1 MAATIVGLT
10 SITFGGSAETVAV
23 FTSFSQ
29 TSDSDKT
36 IVVDEDG
43 DHVAVAFHGKKSV
56 ANMSGY
62 LKSTTP
68 TVGASITLANAT
80 AGLGGVTGTFF
91 VDSVAS
97 TALRMTFSKSRSAR
111 ATTASKASALHEG
124 A

>member
-36 IVVDEDG
+36 VVVDEDG
-43 DHVAVAFHGKKSV
+43 DHVAVAYHGKKSV
-56 ANMSGY
+56 ASMSGY
-62 LKSTTP
+62 LKAATP
-68 TVGASITLANAT
+68 SIGASITLANST

-91 VDSVAS
+91 VDSVSVSRAPNDFQQVTIGAS
-97 TALRMTFSKSRSAR
+97 NHGF
-111 ATTASKASALHEG
+111 
-124 A
+124 

>member
-1 MAATIVGLT
+1 MAATVIGLT

-36 IVVDEDG
+36 VVVDEDG

-56 ANMSGY
+56 ASLSGF
-62 LKSTTP
+62 LKATTP
-68 TVGASITLANAT
+68 VIGASISLANAT

-91 VDSVAS
+91 VDSVAV
-97 TALRMTFSKSRSAR
+97 SRAPNDFQQV
-111 ATTASKASALHEG
+111 TIGASNHG
-124 A
+124 F

>member
-1 MAATIVGLT
+1 MASTIIGLT
-10 SITFGGSAETVAV
+10 SLTFGGSAETVAV

-29 TSDSDKT
+29 TSDSDKA

-56 ANMSGY
+56 ATMSGF

-68 TVGASITLANAT
+68 TIGATITLANAT

-91 VDSVAS
+91 VDSVAVS
-97 TALRMTFSKSRSAR
+97 RAPNDFQQVTITATNHAF
-111 ATTASKASALHEG
+111 
-124 A
+124 

>member
-1 MAATIVGLT
+1 MAATVIGLT

-43 DHVAVAFHGKKSV
+43 DHVAVAYHGKKSV

-68 TVGASITLANAT
+68 TIGASITLANAT
-80 AGLGGVTGTFF
+80 SGLGGVTGTFF
-91 VDSVAS
+91 VDSVAVN
-97 TALRMTFSKSRSAR
+97 R
-111 ATTASKASALHEG
+111 APNDFQQVTIGASNHG
-124 A
+124 F

>member
-1 MAATIVGLT
+1 MAATIVGLN

-36 IVVDEDG
+36 IVVNEDG
-43 DHVAVAFHGKKSV
+43 DHVAVAYHGKKSV

-68 TVGASITLANAT
+68 TDRRLDH
-80 AGLGGVTGTFF
+80 LGQRHRRPRRGDRHVFRGF
-91 VDSVAS
+91 
-97 TALRMTFSKSRSAR
+97 RRPQPRS
-111 ATTASKASALHEG
+111 E
-124 A
+124 

>member
-36 IVVDEDG
+36 VVVDEDG
-43 DHVAVAFHGKKSV
+43 DHVCVAWHGKKSV

-68 TVGASITLANAT
+68 TIGASITLANAT
-80 AGLGGVTGTFF
+80 AGLGGVTGTFY
-91 VDSVAS
+91 VDSVAL
-97 TALRMTFSKSRSAR
+97 TKAPNDFIQCQIG
-111 ATTASKASALHEG
+111 ASNHG
-124 A
+124 F

>member
-43 DHVAVAFHGKKSV
+43 DHVAVAYHGKKSV

-68 TVGASITLANAT
+68 TCRRQRHFGQRHRRPRRGDRHVFRG
-80 AGLGGVTGTFF
+80 F
-91 VDSVAS
+91 
-97 TALRMTFSKSRSAR
+97 RRPQPR
-111 ATTASKASALHEG
+111 P
-124 A
+124 

>member
-36 IVVDEDG
+36 VVVDEDG
-43 DHVAVAFHGKKSV
+43 DHVAVAYHGKKSV
-56 ANMSGY
+56 ASMSGY

-68 TVGASITLANAT
+68 TIGASITLANST

-91 VDSVAS
+91 VDSVAV
-97 TALRMTFSKSRSAR
+97 
-111 ATTASKASALHEG
+111 SKAPNDFIQVTVG
-124 A
+124 ASNHGF